1 MATGKVK
8 WYNRVKGFGFIAGEG
23 DKDVYV
29 HYSVLKAGG
38 IRKLKDGEEVEYV
51 ASESEKGLKA
61 SSVTLKK
68 PQA

>member
-29 HYSVLKAGG
+29 HYSILKASGLK
-38 IRKLKDGEEVEYV
+38 KLKDGDAVEYE
-51 ASESEKGLKA
+51 AAESEKGMKA
-61 SSVTLKK
+61 TSVKK
-68 PQA
+68 QQA